1 MNNALSGIER
11 DIILS
16 YLCTEPVGFTLVP
29 EQPAEQIFSFAIGSS
44 GIKMLPEGILL
55 FTDPLIFPV
64 ELYGK
69 QVEIRF
75 YFKKLGLSFTSVIRK
90 VKNGACG
97 AIVIPREIIRLP
109 DASVPSTSPFG
120 CTVFLGES
128 FKGDKITC
136 RFLDQYPLFVPAT
149 WKLLPETVTDRLA
162 GELRRL
168 CHARP
173 ATVSDEVIKLLVKSG
188 KGLMVKNGTV
198 PEKDPFPFTACLT
211 AGEIAAVPGVGE
223 AVSHLKSGFYFVTG
237 GHYSVSGQVFFVP
250 DSVSFS
256 EVMLMLPY
264 IPICR
269 FLAEP
274 SFHTP
279 PAVLGRIEPIS
290 LLYIS
295 FKEIILATA
304 APDFPLQKDIPYSVL
319 LQIPL
324 KSLRRSITLNCTPVT
339 FFYNEQ
345 KDRVCVR
352 CRLSGMK
359 VEDARFLY
367 ESFNGTPCV

>member
-55 FTDPLIFPV
+55 FTDPLILPV

-173 ATVSDEVIKLLVKSG
+173 AT
-188 KGLMVKNGTV
+188 
-198 PEKDPFPFTACLT
+198 
-211 AGEIAAVPGVGE
+211 
-223 AVSHLKSGFYFVTG
+223 
-237 GHYSVSGQVFFVP
+237 
-250 DSVSFS
+250 
-256 EVMLMLPY
+256 
-264 IPICR
+264 
-269 FLAEP
+269 
-274 SFHTP
+274 
-279 PAVLGRIEPIS
+279 
-290 LLYIS
+290 
-295 FKEIILATA
+295 
-304 APDFPLQKDIPYSVL
+304 
-319 LQIPL
+319 
-324 KSLRRSITLNCTPVT
+324 RR
-339 FFYNEQ
+339 
-345 KDRVCVR
+345 
-352 CRLSGMK
+352 
-359 VEDARFLY
+359 
-367 ESFNGTPCV
+367 